1 MRLWKKEWKRSN
13 NGYCITKEFIDY
25 PNVSL
30 AGAANFLGE
39 AAKSKVTLFI

>member
-1 MRLWKKEWKRSN
+1 MDLM
-13 NGYCITKEFIDY
+13 GYSMDEFIDY

-30 AGAANFLGE
+30 AGAAHFPGE

>member
-1 MRLWKKEWKRSN
+1 MSMDLMGFSRD
-13 NGYCITKEFIDY
+13 EFIDY

-30 AGAANFLGE
+30 AGAAHFLGE